1 MFSESKKES
10 DDGSVDLDG
19 TDGYVSDEANRIVK
33 EINGK
38 SKNGGKGAKNS
49 EDAKRAI
56 AEKKRAEAAKE
67 KADREEKEKRNK
79 EEREK
84 RRKEREEE
92 ESDTEPLSVT
102 RRKTKKKKKDK
113 KKDKKKEKEDERS
126 AEEGGSS
133 PAKRKE
139 KKGSPKRDREE
150 EEDEEDS
157 EEEEA
162 YKARTKKTKLL
173 PNWRK
178 ITNDQRELLS
188 NAGHDETSTN
198 AMTHADV
205 SRRVW
210 LT

>member
-1 MFSESKKES
+1 MKC
-10 DDGSVDLDG
+10 
-19 TDGYVSDEANRIVK
+19 
-33 EINGK
+33 
-38 SKNGGKGAKNS
+38 GAVLAWGLGDQRLQLVLVLQPS
-49 EDAKRAI
+49 
-56 AEKKRAEAAKE
+56 
-67 KADREEKEKRNK
+67 REEQ
-79 EEREK
+79 
-84 RRKEREEE
+84 
-92 ESDTEPLSVT
+92 
-102 RRKTKKKKKDK
+102 
-113 KKDKKKEKEDERS
+113 
-126 AEEGGSS
+126 
-133 PAKRKE
+133 
-139 KKGSPKRDREE
+139 DREE

-205 SRRVW
+205 SRRIS